1 MNTRRRNVVILCFVA
16 TAAVVTA
23 WLLTRERQAPSEET
37 PETEE
42 GPVASVETA
51 PVERKA
57 VSEKVIAYGSVIAQP
72 GKTHTVS
79 VAFESRINHVL
90 VAAGQ
95 LVGLDD
101 PLLEIE
107 ASPATDLLLRQ
118 AQNTLEVAQRELTQT
133 QERFNLKL
141 ATNQELNQA
150 QKAAR
155 DAELQLQA
163 FQQEGARSNGPLR
176 AKTPGVVATVA
187 AQDGQI
193 AAAGSALV
201 EIVASD
207 EIEVKLGIEAQDAA
221 TFEAGQSIA
230 LFPVNQSSSNP
241 VKGTV
246 RLVTQRINPATR
258 LVDVYVALPPSSGL
272 LLDGYVRA
280 EIEKSVKDALTVPR
294 SAILPEEGAYTV
306 FTIQDDHA
314 IKHTVEIGLET
325 DREVQ
330 INASDLREG
339 DTVVTDG
346 NYELED
352 GMAVEASE

>member
-16 TAAVVTA
+16 AAAVVAA

-37 PETEE
+37 PETGE

-57 VSEKVIAYGSVIAQP
+57 VSEKVITYGSVIAQP

-79 VAFESRINHVL
+79 VAFESRVNHVL

-95 LVGLDD
+95 LVGTDD

-221 TFEAGQSIA
+221 TFEAGQPIA

-246 RLVTQRINPATR
+246 RLVTQRINPTTR

-294 SAILPEEGAYTV
+294 SAILSRAGRLHRIY
-306 FTIQDDHA
+306 H
-314 IKHTVEIGLET
+314 
-325 DREVQ
+325 
-330 INASDLREG
+330 S
-339 DTVVTDG
+339 
-346 NYELED
+346 
-352 GMAVEASE
+352 

>member
-1 MNTRRRNVVILCFVA
+1 MNSRRRNVVILCFIVTA
-16 TAAVVTA
+16 TVVTA
-23 WLLTRERQAPSEET
+23 WLLTRERQAPLEET
-37 PETEE
+37 PETGE

-221 TFEAGQSIA
+221 TFEAGQPIA
-230 LFPVNQSSSNP
+230 LFPVNQSSNP

-258 LVDVYVALPPSSGL
+258 LVDVYVSLPPSSGL

-280 EIEKSVKDALTVPR
+280 EIEKSVKDALIVPR
-294 SAILPEEGAYTV
+294 SAILPGEGAYTV
-306 FTIQDDHA
+306 FTIRDGHA
-314 IKHTVEIGLET
+314 IKHTVATGLET

>member
-1 MNTRRRNVVILCFVA
+1 MNTRRRKVVILCFVA

-221 TFEAGQSIA
+221 TFEAGQPIA
-230 LFPVNQSSSNP
+230 LFPVNQSSNP

-258 LVDVYVALPPSSGL
+258 LVDVYVSLPPSSGL

-280 EIEKSVKDALTVPR
+280 EIEKSVKDALIVPR
-294 SAILPEEGAYTV
+294 SAILPGEGAYTV
-306 FTIQDDHA
+306 FTIRDGHA
-314 IKHTVEIGLET
+314 IKHTVATGLET

-339 DTVVTDG
+339 DTVVTAG

-352 GMAVEASE
+352 GMAVEASK

>member
-1 MNTRRRNVVILCFVA
+1 MNSRRRNVVILCFVVTA
-16 TAAVVTA
+16 TVVTA
-23 WLLTRERQAPSEET
+23 WLLTRERQAPLEET
-37 PETEE
+37 PETGE

-72 GKTHTVS
+72 GKMHTVS
-79 VAFESRINHVL
+79 VAFESRVNHVL

-95 LVGLDD
+95 LVGIDD

-133 QERFNLKL
+133 QERFKLKL

-150 QKAAR
+150 QKAER

-176 AKTPGVVATVA
+176 AKIPGVVATVA

-221 TFEAGQSIA
+221 TFEAGQPIA
-230 LFPVNQSSSNP
+230 LFPVNQSSNP

-258 LVDVYVALPPSSGL
+258 LVDVYVSLPPSSGL

-280 EIEKSVKDALTVPR
+280 EIEKSVKDALIVPR
-294 SAILPEEGAYTV
+294 SAILPGEGAYTV
-306 FTIQDDHA
+306 FTIRDGHA
-314 IKHTVEIGLET
+314 IKHTVETGLET

-339 DTVVTDG
+339 DTVVTAG

-352 GMAVEASE
+352 GMAVEASK